1 MMRSPYQAVKFK
13 RRALG
18 WTVAKLAAESKRTV
32 EEIHHFESGDSDN
45 DELLTAELAASMDNE
60 IARLLPHWE
69 RVVSDPDLLPESNG
83 SKTAKKLRLVE
94 FGKLLR
100 DRRDHAMLTRLQ
112 LGKLTGIS
120 DATVKF
126 IETAR
131 HPPSRRTCQALVGV
145 KELGLTWDDVAT
157 LGYVGPAPTNQTS
170 GLAMQPEQ
178 AAAPDRPEQADSP
191 AEQEPDI
198 PEQTNQDSSTSVDQT
213 SASGDVIEEEIF
225 TFVRRTI
232 RKK

>member
-13 RRALG
+13 RQALG
-18 WTVAKLAAESKRTV
+18 WTVAKLAAETKRTV

-45 DELLTAELAASMDNE
+45 DELLSAELVASIDKE
-60 IARLLPHWE
+60 IARLLPYWE
-69 RVVSDPDLLPESNG
+69 RVVSDPDLLPDTNG
-83 SKTAKKLRLVE
+83 SKAARKLRLVE

-100 DRRDHAMLTRLQ
+100 DRRDHAVLTRSQ
-112 LGKLTGIS
+112 LGKLTGVS

-157 LGYVGPAPTNQTS
+157 LGYVGPAPTNQPS
-170 GLAMQPEQ
+170 ALGMQPTQTTE
-178 AAAPDRPEQADSP
+178 PDRSERADSP
-191 AEQEPDI
+191 AEQEPKK
-198 PEQTNQDSSTSVDQT
+198 PEQIDPVSSTSADQT